1 MAFYVLLG
9 IVLLGVLIMV
19 HEFGHFIAARLT
31 GIAVKEFSIGFGPKL
46 WQKKSRKHDT
56 VFTLRPI
63 PLGGYCMFYGDTDD
77 DPDGKNSGDP
87 RYYPAQPVWKR
98 LITVVSGP
106 LMNFVLAFVV
116 ALGLMIGYTLTDPAP
131 YVQQVESDMP
141 AQAAGLKAGDVFVA
155 VGDTTFAQGVSVAE
169 VSDAIDAQGAGAE
182 VPVTVR
188 RGAET
193 LTLHIRP
200 VFDNELSR
208 FRLGISISQ
217 RPHITAAQILPMTFR
232 TLGRASVAVLQGLGS
247 LFTQGLSQVAG
258 PVGTVQLVAQ
268 STQQGGA
275 DTFLNLAILISV
287 NLGLFNLIPV
297 PGLDGA
303 RIVFMLIEA
312 VRRKPVSQKVEAG
325 VHLAGYV
332 LLLGLMAVLLFK
344 DVGRIFGL

>member
-1 MAFYVLLG
+1 
-9 IVLLGVLIMV
+9 
-19 HEFGHFIAARLT
+19 
-31 GIAVKEFSIGFGPKL
+31 
-46 WQKKSRKHDT
+46 
-56 VFTLRPI
+56 
-63 PLGGYCMFYGDTDD
+63 
-77 DPDGKNSGDP
+77 
-87 RYYPAQPVWKR
+87 
-98 LITVVSGP
+98 
-106 LMNFVLAFVV
+106 
-116 ALGLMIGYTLTDPAP
+116 
-131 YVQQVESDMP
+131 
-141 AQAAGLKAGDVFVA
+141 
-155 VGDTTFAQGVSVAE
+155 
-169 VSDAIDAQGAGAE
+169 
-182 VPVTVR
+182 
-188 RGAET
+188 
-193 LTLHIRP
+193 
-200 VFDNELSR
+200 
-208 FRLGISISQ
+208 
-217 RPHITAAQILPMTFR
+217 MTFR

>member
-77 DPDGKNSGDP
+77 DPDGKNSADP

-131 YVQQVESDMP
+131 YVQQVESGMP

-169 VSDAIDAQGAGAE
+169 VSDAIAAQGAGAA
-182 VPVTVR
+182 VPITSCPASGWASASLSARTSRPR
-188 RGAET
+188 RYC
-193 LTLHIRP
+193 R
-200 VFDNELSR
+200 
-208 FRLGISISQ
+208 
-217 RPHITAAQILPMTFR
+217 
-232 TLGRASVAVLQGLGS
+232 
-247 LFTQGLSQVAG
+247 
-258 PVGTVQLVAQ
+258 
-268 STQQGGA
+268 
-275 DTFLNLAILISV
+275 
-287 NLGLFNLIPV
+287 
-297 PGLDGA
+297 
-303 RIVFMLIEA
+303 
-312 VRRKPVSQKVEAG
+312 
-325 VHLAGYV
+325 
-332 LLLGLMAVLLFK
+332 
-344 DVGRIFGL
+344 